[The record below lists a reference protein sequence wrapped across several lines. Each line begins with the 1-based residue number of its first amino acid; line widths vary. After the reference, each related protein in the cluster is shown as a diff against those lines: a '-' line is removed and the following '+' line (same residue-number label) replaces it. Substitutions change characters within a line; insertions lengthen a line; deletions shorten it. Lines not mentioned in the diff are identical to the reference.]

1 METTVL
7 AVYNELAY
15 DKFHLART
23 KKNNLPAKLVLSL

>member
-23 KKNNLPAKLVLSL
+23 KNNLPAKLVLSL